1 MTHESP
7 RHDPIA
13 WDAARL
19 ALLAL
24 RGNIHPSRPLAADA
38 YAILPERIV
47 RTADAT
53 VPRLVAAP
61 KPLVCRGYASGGV
74 VIIRFSPPPVG
85 GLERAQFFLAAEQV
99 EWNARNPETT
109 IASSLG
115 KISRRHPAADMGI
128 LCAAREE
135 RILCSEKVI
144 ARWERDYAIVACNLF
159 VDDVDDDGE
168 RQSGLRADARARAAA
183 GVLSFGRY
191 PPS

>member
-1 MTHESP
+1 MTHDG
-7 RHDPIA
+7 RHHDPLA

-38 YAILPERIV
+38 YAILPERVV

-74 VIIRFSPPPVG
+74 VVIRFGPPPIG

-115 KISRRHPAADMGI
+115 KISRRHPMADAGI

-144 ARWERDYAIVACNLF
+144 ARWERDYAIVACDLVVDG
-159 VDDVDDDGE
+159 VDDRGGPE
-168 RQSGLRADARARAAA
+168 TALRTAARARAAA
-183 GVLSFGRY
+183 GVLAFGRY